1 MVGLIVII
9 VCITLSILCYKKMA
23 NISRSKGRGK
33 LSIFLISL
41 SSSSL
46 VFIVSMMIGIS
57 NFFPEVR
64 NSKNSEDTNI
74 VNKAIATESES
85 PLELRIQ
92 EEINSLPEGSA
103 KRGFAISVYKDYGVS
118 NKDLSEALKKA
129 DCYNAIVSKMKK
141 HQSAYSYETK
151 SWQSFKDFERDV
163 GGGAYLKAE
172 MDYRKRYNEEFGR
185 NQKKLSNELA
195 LCTYNVAQSLPEHL
209 PRPKPEEY

>member
-1 MVGLIVII
+1 MIGFVVII
-9 VCITLSILCYKKMA
+9 VCIALSILCFKKMTKR
-23 NISRSKGRGK
+23 SRSKGRGK
-33 LSIFLISL
+33 LSTLFIAL
-41 SSSSL
+41 SSSGL

-74 VNKAIATESES
+74 VNKATAIES
-85 PLELRIQ
+85 PLEIRIQ
-92 EEINSLPEGSA
+92 EEINSLPEDSA
-103 KRGFAISVYKDYGVS
+103 KRGAAISVYKEYGVS
-118 NKDLSEALKKA
+118 NKDLTEALKKA
-129 DCYNAIVSKMKK
+129 DCYNAIVSKMKT

-172 MDYRKRYNEEFGR
+172 IDYRKRYNEEFGR

-195 LCTYNVAQSLPEHL
+195 LCTYDVAQSLPEHL

>member
-9 VCITLSILCYKKMA
+9 VCIALSIFFYKKMVK
-23 NISRSKGRGK
+23 ILRTKGRGK
-33 LSIFLISL
+33 LSTLFIAL

-57 NFFPEVR
+57 NFFPEAQS
-64 NSKNSEDTNI
+64 SKSNEGGHI
-74 VNKAIATESES
+74 VNNTTAIESS
-85 PLELRIQ
+85 LEIRIQ

-103 KRGFAISVYKDYGVS
+103 KRGSAISVYKEYGVS

-129 DCYNAIVSKMKK
+129 DCYNAIITKMKI

-163 GGGAYLKAE
+163 GGDAYLKAE

>member
-9 VCITLSILCYKKMA
+9 VCITLSFLCYKKMA

-118 NKDLSEALKKA
+118 NKELSETLKKA

-141 HQSAYSYETK
+141 NQSAYSYETK

>member
-9 VCITLSILCYKKMA
+9 VCIALSILCYKKMA
-23 NISRSKGRGK
+23 NRSHARGRGK
-33 LSIFLISL
+33 LSTVIIAL

-57 NFFPEVR
+57 NFFPEAKS
-64 NSKNSEDTNI
+64 SKISEVENI
-74 VNKAIATESES
+74 VNNTATTENES
-85 PLELRIQ
+85 PLEIRIQ
-92 EEINSLPEGSA
+92 EEINSLPEDSA
-103 KRGFAISVYKDYGVS
+103 KRGSAISVYKEYGVS
-118 NKDLSEALKKA
+118 NKDLTEALKKA
-129 DCYNAIVSKMKK
+129 DCYNAIISKMKI

-163 GGGAYLKAE
+163 GGDAYLKAE

>member
-1 MVGLIVII
+1 
-9 VCITLSILCYKKMA
+9 MA
-23 NISRSKGRGK
+23 NRSRARGRGK
-33 LSIFLISL
+33 LSTVIIAL

-57 NFFPEVR
+57 NFFPEAEG
-64 NSKNSEDTNI
+64 SKNNEVENI
-74 VNKAIATESES
+74 ANATTDNES

-92 EEINSLPEGSA
+92 EEINSLPEDSA
-103 KRGFAISVYKDYGVS
+103 KRGLAISVYKNYGVS
-118 NKDLSEALKKA
+118 NKDLTEALKKS
-129 DCYNAIVSKMKK
+129 DCYNAIVSKMKVQ
-141 HQSAYSYETK
+141 QSAYSYETK
-151 SWQSFKDFERDV
+151 SWQSFKDFERDI

-195 LCTYNVAQSLPEHL
+195 LCTYSVAQSLPEHL